1 MTSIMSSLCCCGS
14 SPACDRKRDFSV
26 SMEYRFTCETWY
38 RTSNIVVP
46 FATAPECGPSEFP
59 GCSTP
64 SVPCSAPAL
73 GGCSHTFSAP
83 TQLCDAA
90 GTEEH
95 FITSLLM
102 STWTV
107 TVPYVSTG
115 SEPASSSSGCTW
127 YGDPGTGLAP
137 SGLSYGGVREVD
149 TNSIVLKY
157 DLIPCGGCAN
167 GYTLTPNVS
176 GAYTKTLTVEY
187 GHRCVYGP
195 PPYFMVLQR
204 AVNVI
209 YLNWTYEITGG
220 FFITKNAAGVTQNTL
235 DLSLHTM
242 ASAVTAINA
251 WAETI
256 ATTPWGAAAAAGWPA
271 TMWVDRAAALIPTP
285 FAGDVYLFLSGTVEH
300 YQDGIMGPYWK
311 SNAVFPLKVGCGTA
325 CDYEGGTDDKAELQ
339 FCQGIGTNWCD
350 YETSY
355 NPTAPVGEQNFN
367 DFCYGPNFTTGYF
380 SCDQNDG
387 SLTWITGTACTSGN
401 LPAGGVDLGGFGD
414 RAMVIG
420 TQLALSSDDPGT
432 WSPTY
437 CIETIGTPSCDS
449 CECPDTFADPQ
460 VVQYGKSCSVYEQLN
475 GWRLFKYFSVT
486 RL

>member
-26 SMEYRFTCETWY
+26 SMEYRWTCESWSKTVHV
-38 RTSNIVVP
+38 TTP
-46 FATAPECGPSEFP
+46 FASPETCVTAELPDCGS
-59 GCSTP
+59 P

-73 GGCSHTFSAP
+73 GGCSYTFSAP
-83 TQLCDAA
+83 SSQCDAA
-90 GTEEH
+90 GMEEH
-95 FITSLLM
+95 FLTSFSM
-102 STWTV
+102 GTWTV

-157 DLIPCGGCAN
+157 DLTSCGGCAN
-167 GYTLTPNVS
+167 GFTLTPNAT
-176 GAYTKTLTVEY
+176 GAYTRTLTVEY

-204 AVNVI
+204 AANVI

-242 ASAVTAINA
+242 ASARTAINA

-271 TMWVDRAAALIPTP
+271 TMWANRAAALIPTP
-285 FAGDVYLFLSGTVEH
+285 FAGNVYLFLSGTVEH

-311 SNAVFPLKVGCGTA
+311 SNAVFPLKFGCGTA

-350 YETSY
+350 YEASY
-355 NPTAPVGEQNFN
+355 DPTTEIGEQNFTG
-367 DFCYGPNFTTGYF
+367 FCNGPSSTTGF
-380 SCDQNDG
+380 HSCDSNGD
-387 SLTWITGTACTSGN
+387 LTFISTPCTSGAVSPGGLN
-401 LPAGGVDLGGFGD
+401 LGAFGD

-420 TQLALSSDDPGT
+420 SQLALSSDDPGN
-432 WSPTY
+432 WPPTF
-437 CIETIGTPSCDS
+437 CLETITPDTCDF
-449 CECPDTFADPQ
+449 CECPQDDGF
-460 VVQYGKSCSVYEQLN
+460 QYGRSCVVSEQVN